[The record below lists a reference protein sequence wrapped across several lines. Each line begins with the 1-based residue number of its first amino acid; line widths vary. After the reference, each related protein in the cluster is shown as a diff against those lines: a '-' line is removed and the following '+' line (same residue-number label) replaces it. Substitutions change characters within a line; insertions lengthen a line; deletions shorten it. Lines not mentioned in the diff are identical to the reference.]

1 MRILAVIPARGGSK
15 RAPGKNVRKLGN
27 KPLINWTIDSALN
40 IPELS
45 AIVVST
51 DDPQIAEIAQSAGAT
66 VPWLRPIKLA
76 TDDAKSVDVASHA
89 LDWYEAENGK
99 VDGILLLQPT
109 SPFRTNETIRK
120 AISLFKNH
128 EGSSIIGVSPLQNHQ
143 LYTMEKHGKFLVQY
157 QQHRFLRKRSQSKSQ
172 IYAVNGAIYLVS
184 PQEIRSCNSFIGSY
198 PLPVI
203 TESPIEALDIDTE
216 GHFKIAEIFIRHA
229 PNLDQNN

>member
-15 RAPGKNVRKLGN
+15 RVPGKNIRELGN

-40 IPELS
+40 TPEVS

-76 TDDAKSVDVASHA
+76 TDEANSVDVAIHA

-109 SPFRTNETIRK
+109 SPFRTNVTIQK
-120 AISLFKNH
+120 AIGLFKNH
-128 EGSSIIGVSPLQNHQ
+128 KGSSIIGVSPVQHHH
-143 LYTMEKHGKFLVQY
+143 LYVLEKNGEFLVQY
-157 QQHRFLRKRSQSKSQ
+157 QQQRFLRKKSHNQSQ

-184 PQEIRSCNSFIGSY
+184 PQEIRSSNSFVSSFL
-198 PLPVI
+198 LPVI
-203 TESPIEALDIDTE
+203 VESSIEALDIDTE
-216 GHFKIAEIFIRHA
+216 EDFKIAEMFLSYKSD
-229 PNLDQNN
+229 LD

>member
-15 RAPGKNVRKLGN
+15 RVPGKNVRKLGN

-40 IPELS
+40 TPELS

-51 DDPQIAEIAQSAGAT
+51 DDTQIAEIAQSAGAT

-76 TDDAKSVDVASHA
+76 TDEAKSVDVAIHA

-109 SPFRTNETIRK
+109 SPFRTTVTIQK

-128 EGSSIIGVSPLQNHQ
+128 KGSSIIGVSPVQNHH
-143 LYTMEKHGKFLVQY
+143 LYTLEKYGEFLVQY
-157 QQHRFLRKRSQSKSQ
+157 QQQRFLRNRSHNKSQ
-172 IYAVNGAIYLVS
+172 IFAVNGAIYLVS
-184 PQEIRSCNSFIGSY
+184 PQEIRSNNSFLSSY
-198 PLPVI
+198 LLPVI
-203 TESPIEALDIDTE
+203 VESPIEALDIDTE
-216 GHFKIAEIFIRHA
+216 EDFKIAEMFLSHK
-229 PNLDQNN
+229 PDLD

>member
-15 RAPGKNVRKLGN
+15 RVPGKNVRKLGN

-40 IPELS
+40 TPELS

-51 DDPQIAEIAQSAGAT
+51 DDTQIAEIAQSAGAT

-76 TDDAKSVDVASHA
+76 TDEAKSVDVAIHA

-109 SPFRTNETIRK
+109 SPFRTTVTIQK

-128 EGSSIIGVSPLQNHQ
+128 KGSSIIGVSPVQNHH
-143 LYTMEKHGKFLVQY
+143 LYTLEKYGEFLVQY
-157 QQHRFLRKRSQSKSQ
+157 QQQRFLRNRSHNKSQ
-172 IYAVNGAIYLVS
+172 IFAVNGAIYLVS
-184 PQEIRSCNSFIGSY
+184 PQEIRLRKSFIGSC
-198 PLPVI
+198 LIPVI

-216 GHFKIAEIFIRHA
+216 WDFKIAEMFLSHK
-229 PNLDQNN
+229 PDLD

>member
-15 RAPGKNVRKLGN
+15 RVPGKNVRKLGN

-76 TDDAKSVDVASHA
+76 TDEAKSADVAIHA
-89 LDWYEAENGK
+89 LDWYEKENGE

-109 SPFRTNETIRK
+109 SPFRTNETIQK

-128 EGSSIIGVSPLQNHQ
+128 KGSSIIGVSPVQNHH
-143 LYTMEKHGKFLVQY
+143 LYTLEKPGEFLVQY
-157 QQHRFLRKRSQSKSQ
+157 HQQRFLRKRSHNKSQ
-172 IYAVNGAIYLVS
+172 IYTVNGAIYLVS
-184 PQEIRSCNSFIGSY
+184 PQEIRSGNSFIGSCL
-198 PLPVI
+198 LPVI
-203 TESPIEALDIDTE
+203 VESPIEALDIDTE
-216 GHFKIAEIFIRHA
+216 EDFKIAEIFLSHT
-229 PNLDQNN
+229 PNLD

>member
-1 MRILAVIPARGGSK
+1 MRILAVIPARGGYK

-76 TDDAKSVDVASHA
+76 TDDAKSVDVAIHA

-99 VDGILLLQPT
+99 VDGVLLLQPT
-109 SPFRTNETIRK
+109 SPFRTNETIQK

-128 EGSSIIGVSPLQNHQ
+128 QGSSIIGVSPLQNHH
-143 LYTMEKHGKFLVQY
+143 LYTLEKHGQFLVQY
-157 QQHRFLRKRSQSKSQ
+157 QQQRFLRKKSHNTSQ
-172 IYAVNGAIYLVS
+172 IYSINGAIYLVS
-184 PQEIRSCNSFIGSY
+184 PQEMRSNNSFIGSCL
-198 PLPVI
+198 LPVI
-203 TESPIEALDIDTE
+203 VESPIEALDIDTE
-216 GHFKIAEIFIRHA
+216 RDFKIAEIFLSDT
-229 PNLDQNN
+229 PNFDQIY

>member
-40 IPELS
+40 TSELS

-76 TDDAKSVDVASHA
+76 TDEAKSVDVAIHA

-109 SPFRTNETIRK
+109 SPFRTNETIRN

-143 LYTMEKHGKFLVQY
+143 LYTVEKHGEFLVQY
-157 QQHRFLRKRSQSKSQ
+157 QQQKFLRKRSQNTSQ

-184 PQEIRSCNSFIGSY
+184 PQEIRSSNSFIGSCL
-198 PLPVI
+198 LPVI
-203 TESPIEALDIDTE
+203 VESPIEALDIDTE
-216 GHFKIAEIFIRHA
+216 EDFKIAEMFLSYK
-229 PNLDQNN
+229 PDLD

>member
-15 RAPGKNVRKLGN
+15 RVPGKNVRKLGN

-40 IPELS
+40 TPELS

-51 DDPQIAEIAQSAGAT
+51 DDTQIAEIAQSAGAT

-76 TDDAKSVDVASHA
+76 TDEANSVDVAIHA

-109 SPFRTNETIRK
+109 SPFRTTVTIQK

-128 EGSSIIGVSPLQNHQ
+128 KGSSIIGVSPVQNHH
-143 LYTMEKHGKFLVQY
+143 LYTLEKYGEFLVQY
-157 QQHRFLRKRSQSKSQ
+157 QQQRFLRNRSHNKSQ
-172 IYAVNGAIYLVS
+172 IFAVNGAIYLVS
-184 PQEIRSCNSFIGSY
+184 PQEIRSNNSFLSSY
-198 PLPVI
+198 LLPVI
-203 TESPIEALDIDTE
+203 VESPIEALDIDTE
-216 GHFKIAEIFIRHA
+216 EDFKIAEMFLSHK
-229 PNLDQNN
+229 PDLD

>member
-1 MRILAVIPARGGSK
+1 MKILAVIPARGGSK
-15 RAPGKNVRKLGN
+15 RVPGKNIRKLGN

-40 IPELS
+40 TPEVS

-76 TDDAKSVDVASHA
+76 TDEANSVDVAIHA

-109 SPFRTNETIRK
+109 SPFRTNVTIQK
-120 AISLFKNH
+120 AIGLFKKH
-128 EGSSIIGVSPLQNHQ
+128 KGSSIIGVSPVQHHH
-143 LYTMEKHGKFLVQY
+143 LYALEKNGEFLVQC
-157 QQHRFLRKRSQSKSQ
+157 QQQRFLRKKSHNQSQ

-184 PQEIRSCNSFIGSY
+184 PQEIRSSNSFVSSFL
-198 PLPVI
+198 LPVI
-203 TESPIEALDIDTE
+203 VESSIEALDIDTE
-216 GHFKIAEIFIRHA
+216 EDFKIAEMFLSYK
-229 PNLDQNN
+229 PDLD

>member
-1 MRILAVIPARGGSK
+1 MKILAVIPARGGSK
-15 RAPGKNVRKLGN
+15 RVPGKNIRELGN

-40 IPELS
+40 TPEVS

-76 TDDAKSVDVASHA
+76 TDEANSVDVAIHA

-109 SPFRTNETIRK
+109 SPFRTNVTIQK
-120 AISLFKNH
+120 AIGLFKNH
-128 EGSSIIGVSPLQNHQ
+128 KGSSIIGVSPVQHHH
-143 LYTMEKHGKFLVQY
+143 LYTLEKNGEFLVQY
-157 QQHRFLRKRSQSKSQ
+157 QQQRFLRKKSHNQSQ

-184 PQEIRSCNSFIGSY
+184 PQEIRSSNSFVSSFL
-198 PLPVI
+198 LPVI
-203 TESPIEALDIDTE
+203 VESSIEALDIDTE
-216 GHFKIAEIFIRHA
+216 EDFKIAEMFLSYK
-229 PNLDQNN
+229 PDLD